1 MNSIEFLQKFGLVA
15 FLSPVDEQVYII
27 DPSKDG
33 VDSIWDVRSKGEFAH
48 SQLEVPDY
56 MYFSEKDFLLTDEL
70 PNHFGVPANL
80 LVNLSNSPFFEWSKI
95 LLESGQEEA
104 GQALKEFCDYY
115 GRKITPLKPDEVEKL
130 RDESYNDIVVQHIE
144 QEKKRIARMLGT
156 DEDLIDFNSGL

>member
-1 MNSIEFLQKFGLVA
+1 MK
-15 FLSPVDEQVYII
+15 
-27 DPSKDG
+27 
-33 VDSIWDVRSKGEFAH
+33 
-48 SQLEVPDY
+48 
-56 MYFSEKDFLLTDEL
+56 
-70 PNHFGVPANL
+70 
-80 LVNLSNSPFFEWSKI
+80 LSNSPFSEWSKI